1 MKVVLV
7 EQIFKKKCLPTGVT
21 LFSTPSA
28 VPSGDSLSKM
38 LESMGSPLTRIVI
51 ESGEE
56 EEGESSRG
64 NPIIES
70 GGEVEGESSSGAVEE
85 LPSESPKSLIC
96 AVCLLERGT

>member
-1 MKVVLV
+1 
-7 EQIFKKKCLPTGVT
+7 
-21 LFSTPSA
+21 
-28 VPSGDSLSKM
+28 M

-56 EEGESSRG
+56 EGDSSRG

-70 GGEVEGESSSGAVEE
+70 GGEVEGESSLLAVEE